1 MARTSSN
8 PRIVNRTGRAKLAV
22 RRDPY
27 WHLIAESQHL
37 GYRRMEQGGTWI
49 ARYYTREHGRRFQ
62 SLGMADDLAPA
73 NGTHVLS
80 FQQAQEAAQGWFAS
94 VTRADANGV
103 HIGPYRVAD
112 AAQDWLDK
120 WDGSE
125 RSKATSAANVKHWIL
140 PTLGTIELAKL
151 TRRQVEN
158 WLHNIAAQKPIRVQ
172 QREQTSKKLAPSRRS
187 KIAYDPSDPE
197 TIRKR
202 KESANRI
209 FRDLCALLTRAYINQ
224 HVDSKA
230 PWETVPEFENVARA
244 KNEYLSAD
252 EANRFIGACP
262 SDFRNLV
269 RAALVTGA
277 RYDELCRLTVRAYDP
292 RDKTITIEQ
301 TKTGKTKRIFL
312 TDSEAAFFDELTAG
326 IAADALILKRSD
338 GNAWSKSN
346 QQQRMKAVLRAA
358 KITRHVRFH
367 DLRHTFASL
376 LIQNGASIEVIANQL
391 GHSGTAIAI
400 KHYAHLSPEYI
411 GSTVRANKPVF
422 AAAS

>member
-8 PRIVNRTGRAKLAV
+8 PRIVNRTVRAKLAV

-27 WHLIAESQHL
+27 WHLIAEGQHL

-80 FQQAQEAAQGWFAS
+80 FQQALEAAQGWVS
-94 VTRADANGV
+94 SLTRADANGV
-103 HIGPYRVAD
+103 HIGPYTVAD
-112 AAQDWLDK
+112 AAQDWLSK
-120 WDGSE
+120 WDGSD
-125 RSKATSAANVKHWIL
+125 RSKSTSAANVKHWIL
-140 PTLGTIELAKL
+140 PTLGAIELAKL

-158 WLHNIAAQKPIRVQ
+158 WLHNVATQKPIRVQ
-172 QREQTSKKLAPSRRS
+172 QREQGTKKLAPSRRS
-187 KIAYDPSDPE
+187 KIVYDPSDPE

-202 KESANRI
+202 KESANRA
-209 FRDLCALLTRAYINQ
+209 FRDLRALLTRAYNNQ

-252 EANRFIGACP
+252 EANRFITVCP

-269 RAALVTGA
+269 QAALVTGA
-277 RYDELCRLTVRAYDP
+277 RYDELCRLTACAYDP
-292 RDKTITIEQ
+292 RDKTLTIIQ

-312 TDSEAAFFDELTAG
+312 TDSEAAFFDQLTAG
-326 IAADALILKRSD
+326 MASDALILKRSD

-346 QQQRMKAVLRAA
+346 QQQRMRAVLRGA
-358 KITRHVRFH
+358 KIKRHVRFH

-411 GSTVRANKPVF
+411 GSMVRANKPAF